1 MNSELTVY
9 CKLNSDESSLRSHS
23 LCTQNVLGYLL
34 LRGGQVKFFSIDEAI
49 RVLRKGKKDEQWFDA
64 ASFLIDRAS
73 PEVKLMMDVGRE
85 LEKKDHLDAD
95 KNKKHRPIKKWVF
108 ILLAV
113 AALGS
118 GAGFVGWFVLSSIG
132 LHCSS

>member
-1 MNSELTVY
+1 M
-9 CKLNSDESSLRSHS
+9 
-23 LCTQNVLGYLL
+23 
-34 LRGGQVKFFSIDEAI
+34 KFFSIDEAI

-85 LEKKDHLDAD
+85 LEKKDHLEAGKD
-95 KNKKHRPIKKWVF
+95 KKHRPIKKWVL

-113 AALGS
+113 TALGS
-118 GAGFVGWFVLSSIG
+118 AAGFVGWLVLSRIG